1 MSFVA
6 ITIVTYSALAV
17 AAGAGI
23 YEASTMASKAKSK
36 NSKML
41 DQINATQALT
51 GTVDPATTV
60 DPNTDAN
67 GITNVNQLGRA
78 ALISTSPQGV
88 KGTDETGRYRLLGN

>member
-36 NSKML
+36 NSAML

-60 DPNTDAN
+60 DPGVNQ
-67 GITNVNQLGRA
+67 VNQLGRA

-88 KGTDETGRYRLLGN
+88 QGTDNVGRYRLLGN